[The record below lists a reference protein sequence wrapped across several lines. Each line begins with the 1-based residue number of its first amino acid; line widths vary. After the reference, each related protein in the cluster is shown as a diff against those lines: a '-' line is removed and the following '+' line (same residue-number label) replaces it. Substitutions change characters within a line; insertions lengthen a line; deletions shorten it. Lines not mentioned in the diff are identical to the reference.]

1 MSTFE
6 NVVNEA
12 INDLKKKGSAYCFL
26 DEQVKAIQ
34 KFFKNKI
41 EVKEKDGIFYLKK
54 VK

>member
-12 INDLKKKGSAYCFL
+12 IDDLKKKGSAYCFL
-26 DEQVKAIQ
+26 IEQVEEIQ
-34 KFFKNKI
+34 KLFKHKI